1 MWVKVSRHNGA
12 GMVGKSR
19 VGYATRI
26 RFAGLA
32 AFCSVLVVLGSWTAS
47 CSPRAIEKY
56 SEVAREPNIRP
67 DYSGAVIPAN
77 IAPLNFRVLE
87 DGRAYFVSVRSDRG
101 RPIRIFSKTGQIRIP
116 VRPWHTLLD
125 ANRGRGVSFDVYV
138 RGTDRQWR
146 RFQPFANTI
155 AQEDIDG
162 TLVFR
167 FMRPIYRWW
176 KDIGIYQRNL
186 ANYSASVV
194 LHGRSFGGACLNCHS
209 FVGNDPDT
217 MSIAL
222 RSATYG
228 SHTLLAH
235 DGAVEKIGAK
245 WGYTAW
251 HPSGRVAVYSVNKV
265 TQFFRAGGMEVRD
278 VVDLDSALVCYR
290 VESGKGES
298 PRELADKDR
307 LETYPTWSP
316 DGKYLYFCSAPILW
330 KDRNTVPPENYD
342 KVKYDLRRI
351 SYDVATNQW
360 GKAETVLSAAETGQS
375 ILLPRIS
382 PDGRFLLFCM
392 CRYGCFPVFQPSSD
406 LYLMDLATPTSSGA
420 ADPTRSGATDPTRS
434 GATEKPY
441 RKLAINSEFSESWHS
456 WSSNSRWIA
465 FSSKRQDGLFT
476 RTYLSYVDGAGT
488 AYKPFVLPQQ
498 DPTYYDSL
506 LETYSVPELVK
517 GPVRVS
523 KSRLA
528 HAARAEPSL
537 TPDIPITGASPKA
550 VPVDPQQERE

>member
-1 MWVKVSRHNGA
+1 M
-12 GMVGKSR
+12 
-19 VGYATRI
+19 
-26 RFAGLA
+26 RFAGTAILG
-32 AFCSVLVVLGSWTAS
+32 SVLVVLGTWMAS
-47 CSPRAIEKY
+47 CSPKAIEKY
-56 SEVAREPNIRP
+56 SEAARVPNISP
-67 DYSGAVIPAN
+67 DYSGTVIPAN

-87 DGRAYFVSVRSDRG
+87 DGRAYFVAVRSDRG
-101 RPIRIFSKTGQIRIP
+101 HPIRIFSKTGQIHIP
-116 VRPWHTLLD
+116 VRPWHALLE
-125 ANRGRGVSFDVYV
+125 ANRGREVSFNVYV
-138 RGTDRQWR
+138 QGADGQWR
-146 RFQPFANTI
+146 RFQPLADTI

-167 FMRPIYRWW
+167 FMRPLYRWW

-186 ANYSASVV
+186 TNYSVSGV

-209 FVGNDPDT
+209 FVGNDPNT

-222 RSATYG
+222 RSTTYG
-228 SHTLLAH
+228 SHTLLARG
-235 DGAVEKIGAK
+235 GAVEKIGAK

-265 TQFFRAGGMEVRD
+265 TQFFHAGGMEVRD

-290 VESGKGES
+290 VESRKGES
-298 PRELADKDR
+298 PEELADKDR

-316 DGKYLYFCSAPILW
+316 DGNYLYFCSAPVLW

-342 KVKYDLRRI
+342 KAKYDLRRV
-351 SYDVATNQW
+351 SYDAAANQW

-406 LYLMDLATPTSSGA
+406 LYLMDLTA
-420 ADPTRSGATDPTRS
+420 AGKQYS
-434 GATEKPY
+434 
-441 RKLAINSEFSESWHS
+441 KLAVNSEFSESWHS

-476 RTYLSYVDGAGT
+476 RTYLSYVDSAGT
-488 AYKPFVLPQQ
+488 AHKAFVLPQQ
-498 DPTYYDSL
+498 DPTCYDSL
-506 LETYSVPELVK
+506 LETYSVPELLK
-517 GPVRVS
+517 GPVTAR

-528 HAARAEPSL
+528 HAARAEPSVA
-537 TPDIPITGASPKA
+537 PEIPITGASPKA
-550 VPVDPQQERE
+550 APIDPQQERE

>member
-1 MWVKVSRHNGA
+1 
-12 GMVGKSR
+12 MVGKSR
-19 VGYATRI
+19 VEYATRT

-32 AFCSVLVVLGSWTAS
+32 VFCSAVAVLGVCVSS
-47 CSPRAIEKY
+47 CSPKAIEKY
-56 SEVAREPNIRP
+56 SEVARTPNISP
-67 DYSGAVIPAN
+67 DYAGAVIPAN

-87 DGRAYFVSVRSDRG
+87 DGRAYLVAVRSDRG
-101 RPIRIFSKTGQIRIP
+101 HPIRIFSKTGQIRIP
-116 VRPWHTLLD
+116 VRPWHALLD
-125 ANRGRGVSFDVYV
+125 ANRGHEVSFDIHVQDAN
-138 RGTDRQWR
+138 GQWR
-146 RFQPFANTI
+146 RFQPLANTI
-155 AQEDIDG
+155 APEDIDG
-162 TLVFR
+162 TLVSR

-186 ANYSASVV
+186 TNYDMSVI

-235 DGAVEKIGAK
+235 HGTVEKIGAK

-265 TQFFRAGGMEVRD
+265 TQFFHAGGMEVRD

-290 VESGKGES
+290 VESRKGES
-298 PRELADKDR
+298 PKELADKDR

-330 KDRNTVPPENYD
+330 KDRSKVPPEGYD

-360 GKAETVLSAAETGQS
+360 GKAETVLSAAQTGQS

-382 PDGRFLLFCM
+382 PEGRFLLFCM
-392 CRYGCFPVFQPSSD
+392 CPYGCFPVFQPGSD
-406 LYLMDLATPTSSGA
+406 LYLMDLAA
-420 ADPTRSGATDPTRS
+420 AG
-434 GATEKPY
+434 KPY
-441 RKLAINSEFSESWHS
+441 RKLDINSEFSESWHS

-465 FSSKRQDGLFT
+465 FSSKCQGGLFT
-476 RTYLSYVDGAGT
+476 RTYLSYVDGEGKVH
-488 AYKPFVLPQQ
+488 KPFILPQR

-517 GPVRVS
+517 GPVTVS

-528 HAARAEPSL
+528 HAARAEPSIM
-537 TPDIPITGASPKA
+537 PEIPLTGASPKA
-550 VPVDPQQERE
+550 APVEPQQERE